1 MLNPLC
7 YMFVLYFIYFC
18 SHIHFFLHSTFFG
31 FILLF
36 LFLFCNHW
44 DGCLVNSFLPIPFL
58 FYFLF
63 FNFFFTYST
72 KGLFTQNASV
82 SQSVQLLSHVP
93 LFVTP
98 WDAGCQ
104 TSLSI
109 TNSTSLLRFMSITWW
124 NYPTISSS
132 VVPFSYHL
140 QSFPA
145 SGSFQMSQ
153 LFAFFKYYCL

>member
-1 MLNPLC
+1 MALLNPLC

-63 FNFFFTYST
+63 FNFFFYIFNKGFIYSECI
-72 KGLFTQNASV
+72 
-82 SQSVQLLSHVP
+82 SQSV
-93 LFVTP
+93 
-98 WDAGCQ
+98 
-104 TSLSI
+104 
-109 TNSTSLLRFMSITWW
+109 
-124 NYPTISSS
+124 SS
-132 VVPFSYHL
+132 VAQSCPTLCDPMGCRMSDLPVHHQLHEFTQIHVHYLVKLSNHLILCCPFLLPPPIFSSL
-140 QSFPA
+140 RVFSNKSA
-145 SGSFQMSQ
+145 LC
-153 LFAFFKYYCL
+153 LF